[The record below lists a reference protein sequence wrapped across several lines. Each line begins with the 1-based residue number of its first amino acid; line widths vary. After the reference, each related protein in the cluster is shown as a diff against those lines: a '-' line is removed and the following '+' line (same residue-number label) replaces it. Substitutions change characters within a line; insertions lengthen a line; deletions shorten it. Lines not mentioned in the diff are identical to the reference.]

1 MGLVCAYQNSIVSSV
16 RERRSKRRFKRPG
29 FACGAFAGALFIAF
43 KVLKTPGSIPR
54 SDLLLALGV
63 ILLCGIVG
71 GLIGSVLGAVF
82 GSSDPDK

>member
-1 MGLVCAYQNSIVSSV
+1 VYQNSIVPSV
-16 RERRSKRRFKRPG
+16 RERPSKQKFARKG
-29 FACGAFAGALFIAF
+29 FAVGLFAGLAFIVF

-54 SDLLLALGV
+54 NDLLLALGV

-82 GSSDPDK
+82 GSSNRDD